1 MNKIMILFFIM
12 MFMIGTDTFLISP
25 LLPTLQTVYGIPT
38 EISGWLVSAY
48 ALGYA
53 VFALIAG
60 PISDGLNRKRVMLG
74 GMSFFAI
81 STFLCGLAPSFWW
94 MITFRFFF
102 FFRAAFVS
110 PQVWVSIPLLV
121 SKNQV
126 MKSIGIATAGLSL
139 AQVLGLPI
147 GAYLATIHYTTP
159 FFIIGICSAILVIF
173 IYIAL
178 PEIQPLQIE
187 QKHQS
192 IVSCYQQLL
201 GESKVSLS
209 YFAYFLFQTGNFAAF
224 SFFGVWLATQFK
236 LQVNEVG
243 TAMLILGLGN
253 LAGNILGPRLVKKL
267 GYTYA
272 FYGGILVVASLYVIL
287 PYLKQILLV
296 ELFFFIL
303 FFITGILFVLM
314 MSRLQKISSIARGTG
329 AALANSSMYIGQT
342 IGAAVAG
349 VLFAVF
355 DNFTFIGSFTAIL
368 YVVSLLVF
376 RKSDRYMT
384 EELGGRRP
392 SLYKQ

>member
-1 MNKIMILFFIM
+1 MNKVMIIFFVI

-25 LLPTLQTVYGIPT
+25 LLPTLQTVYGVPT
-38 EISGWLVSAY
+38 EISGWMVSAY

-94 MITFRFFF
+94 MLTFRFCSGVS
-102 FFRAAFVS
+102 AAFVS
-110 PQVWVSIPLLV
+110 PQVWASIPLLV
-121 SKNQV
+121 PKNQIV
-126 MKSIGIATAGLSL
+126 KFIGIATAGLSL

-159 FFIIGICSAILVIF
+159 FFTIGICSAILVIF
-173 IYIAL
+173 IYVVV
-178 PEIQPLQIE
+178 PEIHPLQIE
-187 QKHQS
+187 QKRQS
-192 IVSCYQQLL
+192 IISRYQQLL
-201 GESKVSLS
+201 GNSKVSLS

-224 SFFGVWLATQFK
+224 SFFGVWLTTQFG

-253 LAGNILGPRLVKKL
+253 LTGNILGPRFVKKL
-267 GYTYA
+267 GYAST
-272 FYGGILVVASLYVIL
+272 FYGGILVVAGLYVIL
-287 PYLKQILLV
+287 PHLKQILLV

-314 MSRLQKISSIARGTG
+314 MSHLQKMSNTARGTG

-349 VLFAVF
+349 VFFASFHSFVS
-355 DNFTFIGSFTAIL
+355 IGYFTAVT
-368 YVVSLLVF
+368 YVIAFLVF
-376 RKSDRYMT
+376 RRSDRHI
-384 EELGGRRP
+384 EQEIGE
-392 SLYKQ
+392 KQNVVS